1 MHIDL
6 HMHIAYIFILY
17 INTVYICM
25 CIYIYLPIDFSVILD
40 LKTSE
45 QTKPRL
51 LGGWEVRTWNHYEH

>member
-6 HMHIAYIFILY
+6 HMHIAYIYIY
-17 INTVYICM
+17 INTVYVY
-25 CIYIYLPIDFSVILD
+25 IYIPIDFSVILD